1 MVRNKRAGWSIGT
14 LTQTAQHRRER
25 PIMPTEWIED
35 VPSLRALDAP
45 VKAMLRDAAV
55 RKQIPRGAVLFRPGD
70 QCVQFPLIASGSV
83 RVQRVTESGREIVLY
98 RVAPNQTCILTTA
111 SLISSDAYAVEGV
124 ADTDVVAYVISA
136 ERFNALMNAS
146 QAFRTL
152 VFDGY
157 GKRIATL
164 MSRIEE
170 IVCTPIN
177 VRLAERLLAMKD
189 AENRLSVTQQ
199 ALAADLGTAREVVG
213 RTLKIFERSGW
224 VKLSR
229 GGAEIIDVAAL
240 RMLCDAERD

>member
-1 MVRNKRAGWSIGT
+1 
-14 LTQTAQHRRER
+14 
-25 PIMPTEWIED
+25 MPSDWIDE
-35 VPSLRALDAP
+35 VPSLRGLDEAT
-45 VKAMLRDAAV
+45 KTMLRDAAI

-70 QCVQFPLIASGSV
+70 QCVQFPLIVSGTV

-98 RVAPNQTCILTTA
+98 RVSTNETCILTTA
-111 SLISSDAYAVEGV
+111 SLISDDAYAVEGV
-124 ADTDVVAYVISA
+124 AETDVLVYIVPA
-136 ERFNALMNAS
+136 ERFSALMNAS
-146 QAFRTL
+146 SAFRTL

-170 IVCTPIN
+170 IVCTRIN
-177 VRLAERLLAMKD
+177 VRLAERLLALKD
-189 AENRLSVTQQ
+189 GDNRINVTQQ

-229 GGAEIIDVAAL
+229 GGAEITDVNAL
-240 RMLCDAERD
+240 RALCDDERD